1 MKDNKLKSL
10 DEHISFVQA
19 SDNDV
24 PNIAK
29 WEIEMVQD
37 GYPNESLP
45 KKVKDE
51 LYQDAVDSVWKTR
64 MIHYDDT
71 VIGMITAY
79 PAPNER
85 DYGLP
90 TGTWYIGS
98 IYIIKEYR
106 SKGIGRYVLQKEIDQ
121 HHHIGLNVYK
131 HNTKAIELYKSLG
144 FKVVMNME
152 DRYLMEVNG
161 DPSRIVQE
169 ETTNHRQIDA
179 HTLAKALI
187 HQWSRCR
194 YKDDDEQHYHFKSPQ
209 EFARMQYGNCWD
221 FVEWGEQ
228 YLNNSNATNVR
239 KFYVFTNTP
248 NNMTHTWLVFN
259 DTKDANKF
267 IYPEYAFGDL
277 EGVHKVSTYEQATK
291 QVLSSIAKKTGDN
304 QFKYA
309 VFEYTGQ
316 HPPYGCNHGTFM
328 NWIPEHCTCTEDGVY
343 TYNTKAKY
351 NYAKFKLEYHL
362 CLTLDDVDITS
373 SYILEYA
380 IDTTPFDLSY
390 FKSKALRDAIHQMG
404 VNVVSALG
412 KDLRYHSPI
421 IIAYGEPSSKRIVIL
436 TDDVKRAK
444 LNERELSAII
454 WHELCHIHNHTTD
467 EELCDQWA
475 ITNTDEAT
483 YRSAVIKTRKF
494 QQLLKAER
502 KPNDG
507 IKRAKTNRY
516 DHRQSITTESGDNME
531 YDRMTAF
538 QLYMES
544 KQDEDEDDD
553 QNEEE
558 TTSDVNE
565 KAPSRFKKED
575 DTETVSSD
583 TEDDESD
590 EKDGSYVGDDDDD
603 DTDDL
608 SDFGNHGGDELPNNE
623 YDLHEVETLNKLMAS
638 EADAMNE
645 YMDAARVSKVDVL
658 QRLYADIANEERFHM
673 EQLIFAKSQLTGEKY
688 TPRDKD
694 VRKEYE
700 ELLELGMD
708 EDTAMATA
716 VDKVGISIS
725 VNSNGDDTTSEEDQK
740 SLDKDMKNLE
750 NDVEMLEQ
758 YVAQIELIQSI
769 CEYAYKTNNSQII
782 NEVTIYQEAYFMED
796 INTSV
801 NTDKR
806 YSRPMNPFQV
816 AWKIFKG
823 FLTFLQNL
831 TKQSINLNRQIRV
844 RVTKGYEAIKKHGG
858 LIKFLGADGVWLY
871 TWSDKK
877 QTLDLDAL
885 SFYNN
890 ALWQLSQQ
898 CVKLSNTQNHDATQ
912 YLNTESPFA
921 VSSNAYN
928 KTFNGPKPILQ
939 MLNSAVFNKTKLV
952 VTQNNEKRI
961 EQMFFGGVPENNT
974 NPLPINS
981 KQRYSPQAVLMGDNG
996 KGVNACIV
1004 FSYMLARIELY
1015 SSYNTKIFEAFEK
1028 MDGEPNGIYHT
1039 NNSLYLEIGKYMN
1052 TAAKLY
1058 TKMIKVITHDL
1069 NACANLCSGKV
1080 TKTEDVNPDH
1090 PNNQNKNNDEQQP
1103 QQES

>member
-1 MKDNKLKSL
+1 MNNTLTKVNNFPFDKVYFGMPQRIGNSMKLDRPLFITPYKQIASIFAISRNQQIRSRIGGANLTYDEWVYPIKHDDYLSEVHIKVKKSQRDFEPFEIDCTGYVYEIDVSNLKDNIYKYAWMSPKLEFLIANVKEITFSNIKTIHAHAYVDKTESYHILESTIYKMNEL

-29 WEIEMVQD
+29 WEIEMMQD

-187 HQWSRCR
+187 RQWSRCR

-209 EFARMQYGNCWD
+209 EFARMRYGNCWD

-309 VFEYTGQ
+309 VFEYTSE

-343 TYNTKAKY
+343 TYNTKAKH
-351 NYAKFKLEYHL
+351 NYAQIKL
-362 CLTLDDVDITS
+362 
-373 SYILEYA
+373 
-380 IDTTPFDLSY
+380 
-390 FKSKALRDAIHQMG
+390 
-404 VNVVSALG
+404 
-412 KDLRYHSPI
+412 
-421 IIAYGEPSSKRIVIL
+421 
-436 TDDVKRAK
+436 
-444 LNERELSAII
+444 
-454 WHELCHIHNHTTD
+454 
-467 EELCDQWA
+467 
-475 ITNTDEAT
+475 
-483 YRSAVIKTRKF
+483 
-494 QQLLKAER
+494 
-502 KPNDG
+502 
-507 IKRAKTNRY
+507 
-516 DHRQSITTESGDNME
+516 ESGDNME

-575 DTETVSSD
+575 DTETISSD

-590 EKDGSYVGDDDDD
+590 EKDGSYVGDDDADD
-603 DTDDL
+603 NDDL

-623 YDLHEVETLNKLMAS
+623 YDPHEVETLNKLMAS

-725 VNSNGDDTTSEEDQK
+725 VNSNGDDTTSEDDQK

-823 FLTFLQNL
+823 FLTFLHNL
-831 TKQSINLNRQIRV
+831 TKQSANLNRQIRV

-890 ALWQLSQQ
+890 SLWQLSQQ

-939 MLNSAVFNKTKLV
+939 MLISAVFNKTKLV
-952 VTQNNEKRI
+952 VTPNNEKRI

-1080 TKTEDVNPDH
+1080 TKTEDTNPDH
-1090 PNNQNKNNDEQQP
+1090 PNNQNNNNNQQ
-1103 QQES
+1103 QS